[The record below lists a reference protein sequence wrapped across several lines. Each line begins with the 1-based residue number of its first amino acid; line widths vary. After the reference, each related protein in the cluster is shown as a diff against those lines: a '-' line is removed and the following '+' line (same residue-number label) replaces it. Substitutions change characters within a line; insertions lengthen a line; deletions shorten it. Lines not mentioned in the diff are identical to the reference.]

1 MKFPTRILAGTAIA
15 VAVLLA
21 IPFLLPLG
29 FLIPEIER
37 VASQQLKSP
46 VKVESLRLVVLPL
59 PHLTL
64 TGVSVGKKPFLEVR
78 EAVVTPSLASVFDQP
93 RVISEISL
101 RGVVIGQALIA
112 KASNWA
118 SRSAAAGP
126 APVRIEH
133 IEVREAF
140 VDLTGLK
147 LRDVEADLDLTAQG
161 QVARAELRA
170 DSGHIVLGM
179 LPAGKGFA
187 VQISGYDWKLPVGP
201 PLLLSSLTAT
211 GLLNPLQGI
220 SLKEIQGR
228 AYGGTIAGKLNVGWA
243 KDWTIAGELAI
254 QDVEI
259 QPVVALFTQ
268 ATTLSGRLS
277 ANPVV
282 DMQAPSAAELA
293 QALDVE
299 SDFKVEDGIL
309 YNVDLGNAPKALLNK
324 DALKGGQTKFDQFSG
339 HLGVDAA
346 GYYLTKVEIASGVL
360 RADAEMFVSSKQE
373 LTGQLD
379 VAIKGTGGLVS
390 TPLVVSGTLQDPTLY
405 PSKAALAGAAA
416 GTALLGPGLGTTV
429 GLKAARFTQ
438 LLFGS
443 KPVKKKKP
451 RTGAQQS
458 APTPPAAGNGLDKK
472 TPPAAHTGR

>member
-1 MKFPTRILAGTAIA
+1 MKFPTRILAGTAIV

-46 VKVESLRLVVLPL
+46 VKVDALRLVILPL

-64 TGVSVGKKPFLEVR
+64 TGISVGKKPFLEVR
-78 EAVVTPSLASVFDQP
+78 EVVVTPSLASVFDQP
-93 RVISEISL
+93 RVISEVSL

-118 SRSAAAGP
+118 GRSSGTGP

-133 IEVREAF
+133 IEVRDAF

-147 LRDVEADLDLTAQG
+147 LREVEADLDLTAQG
-161 QVARAELRA
+161 GIARGELRA
-170 DSGHIVLGM
+170 DSGHMTVSFV
-179 LPAGKGFA
+179 PAGKGFA

-211 GLLNPLQGI
+211 GALNPLLGF
-220 SLKEIQGR
+220 SLQPIQGQ
-228 AYGGTIAGKLNVGWA
+228 AYGGTITGQLKVGWA

-254 QDVEI
+254 EGVEI

-277 ANPVV
+277 AHPVV

-299 SDFKVEDGIL
+299 SDFKVEHGVL
-309 YNVDLGNAPKALLNK
+309 YNVDLGNAPKALLDKN
-324 DALKGGQTKFDQFSG
+324 ALKGGQTKFDQFSG

-373 LTGQLD
+373 LTGQVD
-379 VAIKGTGGLVS
+379 VALKGTGGLVS
-390 TPLVVSGTLQDPTLY
+390 TPLVVSGTVQEPSLY

-438 LLFGS
+438 KLFGS
-443 KPVKKKKP
+443 KPVKQKKA
-451 RTGAQQS
+451 RTGTREGGA
-458 APTPPAAGNGLDKK
+458 AGVAAGNGPEK
-472 TPPAAHTGR
+472 PAAAPAHTGR